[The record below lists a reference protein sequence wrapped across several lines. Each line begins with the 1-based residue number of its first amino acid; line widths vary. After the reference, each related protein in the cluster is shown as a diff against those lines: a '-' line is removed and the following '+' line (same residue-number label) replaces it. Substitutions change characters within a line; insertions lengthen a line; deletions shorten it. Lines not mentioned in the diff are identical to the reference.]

1 MSHMHVL
8 GMARNVYNL
17 LYIFGLW
24 IKQME
29 KLYDP
34 MYGVGQKED
43 VNFSRLNTK
52 LYSKISDLMSF
63 LHYLTIETK

>member
-1 MSHMHVL
+1 MP
-8 GMARNVYNL
+8 NL
-17 LYIFGLW
+17 LYIFGLL

>member
-1 MSHMHVL
+1 
-8 GMARNVYNL
+8 
-17 LYIFGLW
+17 
-24 IKQME
+24 ME

-63 LHYLTIETK
+63 LHYLTIETKINNEFLRHPSTNNLQSVKCCI

>member
-1 MSHMHVL
+1 MP
-8 GMARNVYNL
+8 NL
-17 LYIFGLW
+17 LYILGLW
-24 IKQME
+24 IKQIE
-29 KLYDP
+29 QLYHP